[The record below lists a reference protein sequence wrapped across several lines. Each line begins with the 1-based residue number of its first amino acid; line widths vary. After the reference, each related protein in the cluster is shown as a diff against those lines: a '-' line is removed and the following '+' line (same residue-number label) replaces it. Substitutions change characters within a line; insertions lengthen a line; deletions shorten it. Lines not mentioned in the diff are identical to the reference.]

1 MDDGSESPESSTYDG
16 EQKEVVSAG
25 GTISSCLAGVWVC
38 AMTGSNRTT
47 GDRTEEVLA
56 EAGLDDE
63 GHTPERVTLMADYS
77 HSEYSRLRL
86 QYAKDDSY
94 EDSDDI
100 LTLQFIMSLGPHGAH
115 QFLGVQR

>member
-1 MDDGSESPESSTYDG
+1 LRYDWLESDNRGSD
-16 EQKEVVSAG
+16 
-25 GTISSCLAGVWVC
+25 
-38 AMTGSNRTT
+38 
-47 GDRTEEVLA
+47 EEVLA

-94 EDSDDI
+94 EDADDI
-100 LTLQFIMSLGPHGAH
+100 VTLQFIMSLGPHGAH
-115 QFLGVQR
+115 QF